1 MRLQSLIKNSPEKKL
16 FAVVHYPGMHDAYLT
31 PEFTGEMKEK
41 YYYEKKMPKPRNIV
55 VLGIDL
61 QNHFLMDGFKA
72 HLPGAAEFIKNITDF
87 YQLAKKRYVPII
99 LTRHCHENDIME
111 RWWHDA
117 MRCDD
122 PATEIYAKIKKF
134 GDLVI
139 EKRTYDT
146 FYNTNLEHLLKK
158 MNVKTVIITGV
169 MTHLCC
175 ETTARS
181 AFVRGFN
188 VIFPIDGTLTK
199 NAEFHEG
206 TLRSLSH
213 GFASTPTLKEVRRW
227 MNSLE

>member
-1 MRLQSLIKNSPEKKL
+1 MPGKN
-16 FAVVHYPGMHDAYLT
+16 YLT
-31 PEFTGEMKEK
+31 GRFVNEMKEK
-41 YYYEKKMPKPRNIV
+41 YFRRDKIPAGKVAI
-55 VLGIDL
+55 LGIDL
-61 QNHFLMDGFKA
+61 QRHFLSINCKAYLPDAEILKKKLLDFYRFVRIKGFK
-72 HLPGAAEFIKNITDF
+72 
-87 YQLAKKRYVPII
+87 II

-111 RWWHDA
+111 RWWRDA

-122 PATEIYAKIKKF
+122 PATEIDEKIKKF
-134 GDLVI
+134 GDFVI
-139 EKRTYDT
+139 EKRTYDA
-146 FYNTNLEHLLKK
+146 FYNTDLEHLLKE

-213 GFASTPTLKEVRRW
+213 GFASTPTLEEVRRW
-227 MNSLE
+227 MSSLES

>member
-1 MRLQSLIKNSPEKKL
+1 MRR
-16 FAVVHYPGMHDAYLT
+16 
-31 PEFTGEMKEK
+31 EK
-41 YYYEKKMPKPRNIV
+41 YLSDEFVMSMERKYYRAHKMPSEIPVI
-55 VLGIDL
+55 LGVDL
-61 QNHFLMDGFKA
+61 QNYFLRFGEKAYLPNAETLKENLTNFYRFARIKGFK
-72 HLPGAAEFIKNITDF
+72 
-87 YQLAKKRYVPII
+87 II

-122 PATEIYAKIKKF
+122 PATEIDEKIKKF

-139 EKRTYDT
+139 EKRTYDA
-146 FYNTNLEHLLKK
+146 FHNTNLENMLKK

-206 TLRSLSH
+206 SLRSLSH
-213 GFASTPTLKEVRRW
+213 GFASTPSLKEVRRW
-227 MNSLE
+227 MSSLE